1 MFSPRHLKL
10 LLPLFNIAIRSL
22 LLHKLR
28 SFLTVLGL
36 VFGVA
41 SVIVMLA
48 IGEGASL
55 EAQKQIESL
64 GVQNII
70 LRSKLP
76 SDETDK
82 RNENNNSFV
91 LLYGLTYDDL
101 ERIRTT
107 VPTVESVT
115 PLREFKQQVR
125 YLDRDLEGRVVGV
138 TPEYVEM
145 NGLTVSQ
152 GRFIRDIDDSQ
163 FRNVCVIGFELA
175 EQLFPYDNPLGK
187 SVRVGQSHYYR
198 IVGVTSYKAPSAGT
212 GSSLSAQEFNRDV
225 YIPISTDRVRFGE
238 VLIYEKAGSVS
249 AEKIELTQITVRV
262 GSRDDV
268 KPTAEVLEGLLAQFH
283 PDGDYSVTIPLEL
296 LERAEETKRI
306 FNVLLGS
313 TAGISLLVGGI
324 GIMNIMLATVTERT
338 REIGIRR
345 ALGARRVDIV
355 SQFLIETALLSL
367 IGGLLGV
374 LVGLVTP
381 SLVSWLSGRTTIIVF
396 WSPVA
401 ALIVALLVGI
411 GFGVYPARR
420 AALLDPIEALRA
432 E

>member
-1 MFSPRHLKL
+1 MVPLRHFKL

-70 LRSKLP
+70 LRSQLP

-82 RNENNNSFV
+82 RNETNNSFV
-91 LLYGLTYDDL
+91 LLYGLTYEDL

-145 NGLTVSQ
+145 NGLNVSQ

-163 FRNVCVIGFELA
+163 FRNVCVIGSELA
-175 EQLFPYDNPLGK
+175 EKLFPYDNPLGK
-187 SVRVGQSHYYR
+187 SVRVGSSHYYR
-198 IVGVTSYKAPSAGT
+198 IVGVTSYKAPSGGA

-238 VLIYEKAGSVS
+238 TLIYEKAGSVS

-262 GSRDDV
+262 GARDEV
-268 KPTAEVLEGLLAQFH
+268 KPTAEVLDGLLAQFH

-345 ALGARRVDIV
+345 ALGARRTDIV

-367 IGGLLGV
+367 VGGLLGV
-374 LVGLVTP
+374 FVGLITP
-381 SLVSWLSGRTTIIVF
+381 SLVSWLSGRSTIIVF

-420 AALLDPIEALRA
+420 AAMLDPIEALRA

>member
-107 VPTVESVT
+107 VPTVDSVT

>member
-1 MFSPRHLKL
+1 
-10 LLPLFNIAIRSL
+10 
-22 LLHKLR
+22 
-28 SFLTVLGL
+28 
-36 VFGVA
+36 
-41 SVIVMLA
+41 MLA
-48 IGEGASL
+48 IAEGASS
-55 EAQKQIESL
+55 EAQAQIESL

-82 RNENNNSFV
+82 RSDNNNSFV
-91 LLYGLTYDDL
+91 LSYGLTYDDL
-101 ERIRTT
+101 DRIATT
-107 VPTVESVT
+107 IPSVESVT
-115 PLREFKQQVR
+115 PLREFKQQIR

-138 TPEYVEM
+138 TPAYAEM
-145 NGLTVSQ
+145 NGLVLAQ
-152 GRFIRDIDDSQ
+152 GRFIRAIDISQ
-163 FRNVCVIGFELA
+163 FSNICVIGFDLA
-175 EQLFPYDNPLGK
+175 EKLYPYDNPLGK
-187 SVRVGQSHYYR
+187 SIRVGASHYYT
-198 IVGVTSYKAPSAGT
+198 IIGVTSYKAPSAGT

-238 VLIYEKAGSVS
+238 TLIYEKSGSIS
-249 AEKIELTQITVRV
+249 AQKIELTQITVRV
-262 GSRDDV
+262 RHRDDV
-268 KPTAEVLEGLLAQFH
+268 KPTSEVLDGLLAQFH
-283 PDGDYSVTIPLEL
+283 PNKDYSVTVPLEL

-345 ALGARRVDIV
+345 ALGARRSDIIA
-355 SQFLIETALLSL
+355 QFLIETALLSL
-367 IGGLLGV
+367 VGGLLGV
-374 LVGLVTP
+374 FLGLVTP
-381 SLVSWLSGRTTIIVF
+381 SFVGWLSGRETIIVL

-401 ALIVALLVGI
+401 ALLVALIVGV

-420 AALLDPIEALRA
+420 AAMLDPIEALRA